1 MPVQHAA
8 FTKTFTEPGTFQA
21 LYAAE
26 KWLDENG
33 YSYGPGSAMHPTP
46 VLKGDFM
53 IAKWKNLTR
62 KEIAQLDGKIDG
74 NFREG
79 PVTVTLKAEP
89 QAMPLSSTSLAPSS
103 RPATCANP
111 RST

>member
-1 MPVQHAA
+1 MFP
-8 FTKTFTEPGTFQA
+8 KTFTEPGTFQA

-53 IAKWKNLTR
+53 IVK
-62 KEIAQLDGKIDG
+62 
-74 NFREG
+74 
-79 PVTVTLKAEP
+79 
-89 QAMPLSSTSLAPSS
+89 
-103 RPATCANP
+103 
-111 RST
+111 